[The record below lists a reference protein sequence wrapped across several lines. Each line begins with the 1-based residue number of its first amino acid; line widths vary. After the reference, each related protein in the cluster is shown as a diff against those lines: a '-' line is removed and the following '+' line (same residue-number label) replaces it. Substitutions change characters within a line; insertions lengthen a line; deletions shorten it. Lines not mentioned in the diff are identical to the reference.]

1 MAHSKAFM
9 LEEMH
14 KNAGAIMTILLEED
28 VQIKPDYLHIPENS
42 EKLRADFIRPAFH
55 WLKEVYAREYYDVRE
70 VKKLLPD
77 HIWKRYKDWG
87 GFDEHRECVMLRE
100 ALSQLRRAVVA
111 RTRPDFF
118 KKTIIA
124 KKFKEIAKSEQED

>member
-1 MAHSKAFM
+1 MAHSKTFM

-14 KNAGAIMTILLEED
+14 KTAGAIMTILLEED
-28 VQIKPDYLHIPENS
+28 IQIKPDYLHIPENAA
-42 EKLRADFIRPAFH
+42 KLRADFIRPAYY
-55 WLKEVYAREYYDVRE
+55 WLNEVYGNEYYKVRE

-77 HIWKRYKDWG
+77 HIWKRYKEWG

-100 ALSQLRRAVVA
+100 SLSVLRRAVVT
-111 RTRPDFF
+111 RSRPDFF

-124 KKFKEIAKSEQED
+124 KKFKEIAKSEEEA